1 MKRFAQKIFTRIGL
15 AGNYR
20 PQITTQ
26 VDARKYLD
34 EIHDFFNLSGQEV
47 QDEHDQYLT
56 FSERKGYKTMLGET
70 KTLCVEEAFLI
81 YLAAQI
87 TNPRTFCE
95 IGTQYGKSTR
105 RILDI
110 FNELTLHPTSYC
122 FDITKEIKF
131 VTDDEIEF
139 RLRDLTNDFEH
150 EVLETLSPELIFLD
164 AHPYALLKTI
174 IQGFVTWS
182 CTHPAIL
189 AVHDCSPGLY
199 RSKML
204 IPKDRPSSISS
215 HSGLWERHVLAEIFQ
230 VPNEQLDDLQTPTH
244 HLKIF
249 STPHGLALIAP
260 KTLLGMAGDR
270 Q

>member
-1 MKRFAQKIFTRIGL
+1 MKQTARKILTRIGL
-15 AGNYR
+15 VGNYL

-26 VDARKYLD
+26 VDAKKYLE
-34 EIHDFFNLSGQEV
+34 EIQNFFNLSDQEV
-47 QDEHDQYLT
+47 LDKYDQYLS
-56 FSERKGYKTMLGET
+56 FSESKGYKNILGET

-87 TNPRTFCE
+87 TKPRTFCE

-131 VTDDEIEF
+131 ITDDEVEF
-139 RLRDLTNDFEH
+139 RLHDLTNDFEH

-174 IQGFVTWS
+174 IRGFVNWS
-182 CTHPAIL
+182 CTIPAIL

-199 RSKML
+199 RSKMP

-230 VPNEQLDDLQTPTH
+230 VQNEQLDDLKTQSH

-260 KTLLGMAGDR
+260 KTLLGMAEER